1 MTLSAVEK
9 TCAHKDNDIVIHDE
23 VSGVKKVFLSGG
35 SVLRMAKSGY
45 QLNSILLAFMTSF
58 FNNRMVGATLAPEA
72 FKVRSNM
79 GIKFIRVVQ
88 GHPEGV
94 ST

>member
-45 QLNSILLAFMTSF
+45 QLNSIFLAFMIY
-58 FNNRMVGATLAPEA
+58 VGVVDERAAGRNE
-72 FKVRSNM
+72 RSIDIFGLQAN
-79 GIKFIRVVQ
+79 Q
-88 GHPEGV
+88 
-94 ST
+94 

>member
-1 MTLSAVEK
+1 MFEK
-9 TCAHKDNDIVIHDE
+9 IQNGKKNKNLESVI
-23 VSGVKKVFLSGG
+23 
-35 SVLRMAKSGY
+35 
-45 QLNSILLAFMTSF
+45 SF

-79 GIKFIRVVQ
+79 GIKYIGVVQ

>member
-45 QLNSILLAFMTSF
+45 QLNSIFLAFMTYRGSRRASCLEERKDIF
-58 FNNRMVGATLAPEA
+58 GL
-72 FKVRSNM
+72 
-79 GIKFIRVVQ
+79 
-88 GHPEGV
+88 
-94 ST
+94 

>member
-45 QLNSILLAFMTSF
+45 QLNSIFLAFMIY
-58 FNNRMVGATLAPEA
+58 VGVVDERAAGRNE
-72 FKVRSNM
+72 RSID
-79 GIKFIRVVQ
+79 GKAK
-88 GHPEGV
+88 
-94 ST
+94 